1 MLRFILGINYSNTV
15 SKGFQGSMA
24 GTGEI
29 IIGILMLGAAIV
41 LTRQFHA
48 WKIKRAYLT
57 IIEDLKSQG
66 AFSPET
72 AVNLSYARR
81 SPLKFGARDHRPMAL
96 KGLILENFIGITE
109 DGRYYILDSRI

>member
-1 MLRFILGINYSNTV
+1 
-15 SKGFQGSMA
+15 MA

-29 IIGILMLGAAIV
+29 LIGILMIGAVIV

-66 AFSPET
+66 ALKDRRGQMTERRRQIMTTEGHGET
-72 AVNLSYARR
+72 R
-81 SPLKFGARDHRPMAL
+81 K
-96 KGLILENFIGITE
+96 I
-109 DGRYYILDSRI
+109 